1 MKTAKEIGAM
11 TIAGQKRIMAEL
23 HDRTMNYI
31 NLTMARAVETAANEG
46 NYYVKFKVGPEID
59 RDLIVQVFTAQG
71 FQASY
76 KGYEVNIN
84 WLAYAFEK

>member
-11 TIAGQKRIMAEL
+11 TIAGQKRIMAER

-46 NYYVKFKVGPEID
+46 NYFVKFKVAPEID
-59 RDLIVQVFTAQG
+59 RELIVRVFTAQG
-71 FQASY
+71 FKASY
-76 KGYEVNIN
+76 KGYEVSID
-84 WLAYAFEK
+84 WLAHIL